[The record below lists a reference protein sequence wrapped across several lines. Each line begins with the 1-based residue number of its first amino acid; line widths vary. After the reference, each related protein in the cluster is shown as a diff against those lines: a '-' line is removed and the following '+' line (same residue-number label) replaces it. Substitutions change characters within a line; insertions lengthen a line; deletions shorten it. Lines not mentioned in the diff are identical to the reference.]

1 MTPLYKLREIE
12 NLMINFDGIPGK
24 LEPIARQIDLLGSMI
39 SYNTKAYK
47 KLGDARRILQRMV
60 DSNKATESK
69 IIKVIELL
77 SQVENILRN

>member
-39 SYNTKAYK
+39 SDNTKAYK
-47 KLGDARRILQRMV
+47 KLGVTRQILQTMV
-60 DSNKATESK
+60 DSNKTTESK
-69 IIKVIELL
+69 IMKVIEIL